1 MKLREKTK
9 GVLILIVSICLLLSA
24 IMISVLFSAEVMSP
38 EIGVWLITY
47 IVVAVIFGSVF
58 LVEGVNKIDRK

>member
-24 IMISVLFSAEVMSP
+24 IIISVLFSAEVMSP
-38 EIGVWLITY
+38 ETGVWLITY